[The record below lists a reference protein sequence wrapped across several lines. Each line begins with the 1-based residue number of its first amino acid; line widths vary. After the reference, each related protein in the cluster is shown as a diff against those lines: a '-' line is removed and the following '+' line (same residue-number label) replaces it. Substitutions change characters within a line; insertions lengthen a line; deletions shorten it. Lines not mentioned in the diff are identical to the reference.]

1 MDVEG
6 FELQAL
12 TGAAQLLR
20 REPPKLLI
28 EITRNAPA
36 VMDLL
41 ERNGYRALN
50 PSLHA
55 LGAFSPKP
63 RNTFFLHTEVHQP
76 VIQRLRLNQP

>member
-41 ERNGYRALN
+41 AGNDYLALD
-50 PSLHA
+50 PSLRPLDA
-55 LGAFSPKP
+55 SPGS
-63 RNTFFLHTEVHQP
+63 RGTHFFLHTEVHQP
-76 VIQRLRLNQP
+76 VIQRLRAS